1 MKKTIY
7 KLILLLFIIPGICF
21 AAAETPPNYERGK
34 TVKKSYLVAHDATV
48 EIQNKYGN
56 VNIITWDKNDVEI
69 VVEITVKGDNLKA
82 VENELKSIQI
92 DFRKDADIVTAQTKF
107 GSYSKSWNLWSSSNK
122 IGYTVNYT
130 VKMPVSN
137 HLKVRNDYGTILLN
151 EIDGTT
157 DIHCDYGKISLGIL
171 NNVKNSINIDYNK
184 GSSIDFMKAG
194 VVNADYTK
202 LLIDKTATV
211 KINSDYATIEIGTA
225 TSVTFNSDYGN
236 MKVADVSRIT
246 GNSDYVNIRLGTVR
260 DLLDL
265 KSDYGAIK
273 ISTLAVGFQKATITA
288 AYTGITIGMQEDS
301 NFKFSADL
309 QYAGLSCNRNKIEM
323 SKSIEKSTRKFYE
336 GTYGKGDSSATL
348 RIQSKYGSVR
358 FKEE

>member
-1 MKKTIY
+1 MY
-7 KLILLLFIIPGICF
+7 KLILLLFMIPGMSV
-21 AAAETPPNYERGK
+21 AASETPPNYERSK
-34 TVKKSYLVAHDATV
+34 TVKKSYLVANDATV
-48 EIQNKYGN
+48 EIKNKYGN

-92 DFRKDADIVTAQTKF
+92 DFQKDADIVTAQTKF
-107 GSYSKSWNLWSSSNK
+107 RTNSKRWNLWSSSSK

-137 HLKVRNDYGTILLN
+137 HLKVSNDYGTILLN

-157 DIHCDYGKISLGIL
+157 DIKCDYGKITLGAL
-171 NNVKNSINIDYNK
+171 NNLNNSIKIDYNE
-184 GSSIDFMKAG
+184 GSSIGFMNAG

-202 LLIDKTATV
+202 LLIDKTNTV
-211 KINSDYATIEIGTA
+211 NINSDYATIEIGNA

-236 MKVADVSRIT
+236 MKVADVSTIT
-246 GNSDYVNIRLGTVR
+246 GNSDYVNIRLGTLR

-273 ISTLAVGFQKATITA
+273 INKLAAGFQKAAITA
-288 AYTGITIGMQEDS
+288 AYTSITIGMQEDS
-301 NFKFSADL
+301 NFKFSVAL
-309 QYAGLSCNRNKIEM
+309 EYAGLRCNRNKIEM
-323 SKSIEKSTRKFYE
+323 NKSIENSTRKFYE